1 LTARIDRSEVSL
13 RPNLAVLVGGG
24 GAVFTVSM
32 LSLPWPAA
40 VASSVLGLL
49 MIAAADVDAKTLL
62 LPDVI
67 IYGAIGSGIIAAVA
81 LGRFDAWHAIAAA
94 IARGSATA
102 LVLALLRWSYARV
115 RTREGLGFGD
125 VKLAVAVGVWL
136 PAETIPLCFGL
147 AAGAALI
154 AVMLARFRGETID
167 ASTRVPFGAFL
178 CPALWLVF
186 FAGVLLS

>member
-1 LTARIDRSEVSL
+1 LEARL

-24 GAVFTVSM
+24 GAIVAVST
-32 LSLPWPAA
+32 LTLPWPAA
-40 VASSVLGLL
+40 VASSVLGVL

-67 IYGAIGSGIIAAVA
+67 TYGAIGSGIIAAAA
-81 LGRFDAWHAIAAA
+81 LSRFDEWHAIGSA
-94 IARGSATA
+94 IARGTATA
-102 LVLALLRWSYARV
+102 LALALMRWSYARL

-125 VKLAVAVGVWL
+125 VKLAAAVGVWL
-136 PAETIPLCFGL
+136 PTETIPLCFGL

-154 AVMLARFRGETID
+154 AVMLARFRGEAID
-167 ASTRVPFGAFL
+167 ATTRVPFGAFL

-186 FAGVLLS
+186 FADVLLP